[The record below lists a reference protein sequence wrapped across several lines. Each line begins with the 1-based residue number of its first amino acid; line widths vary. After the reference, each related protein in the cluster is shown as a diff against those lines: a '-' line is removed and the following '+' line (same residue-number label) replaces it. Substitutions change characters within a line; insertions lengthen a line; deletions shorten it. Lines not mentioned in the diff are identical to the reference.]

1 MLAVV
6 TAIPNEIHRF
16 SSATTQSVP
25 MAGGPVFG
33 VKIIDTRPKLGSQII
48 DSYGTVD
55 VEVGFQDPLSPVVAS
70 MVNILQQI
78 GNKVEDIIFRSRA
91 KSYFLFLSERFAY

>member
-55 VEVGFQDPLSPVVAS
+55 VEVGFQDPLSPVAAP
-70 MVNILQQI
+70 MVDILQQI
-78 GNKVEDIIFRSRA
+78 GNKVESIILEVERRVI
-91 KSYFLFLSERFAY
+91 SYS